1 MGLLI
6 MKKTYIIPA
15 MVVFPFVATQ
25 TIAVS
30 VTGVDGDTDIEIG
43 EGDVPG
49 TADVK
54 NFGNLNRNIWDEA
67 W

>member
-1 MGLLI
+1 

-30 VTGVDGDTDIEIG
+30 VTGVGGDTDIAIG
-43 EGDVPG
+43 EGEAPV
-49 TADVK
+49 TADIKV
-54 NFGNLNRNIWDEA
+54 NRNLWDEA

>member
-1 MGLLI
+1 
-6 MKKTYIIPA
+6 MKKIYNIPA
-15 MVVFPFVATQ
+15 MVVIPFVAKQ
-25 TIAVS
+25 IIATSITTV
-30 VTGVDGDTDIEIG
+30 GGDTGIEIG
-43 EGDVPG
+43 EGDAPG

>member
-30 VTGVDGDTDIEIG
+30 VTGDTGITIG
-43 EGDVPG
+43 EGDAPG